1 MNYCSFTIPHWRSI
15 ISDLGWLETEN
26 PMFLLRKFVWKITS
40 QPAKNHIF
48 FVDYQRLTM
57 VYHGIIMG
65 LPPCAVPSPILL
77 CLGTRKWTSRDA
89 WYERELGCPKSRGYP
104 NSWLVY
110 FMETPTPT
118 KKRMISG
125 WWFGTCFFPYI
136 GNNHPNWLSYFSE
149 GWLNHQ
155 PVWVY
160 CRILGSLDPQE
171 HRLWVNPWT

>member
-118 KKRMISG
+118 KNG
-125 WWFGTCFFPYI
+125 WFLVGGLEHVFF
-136 GNNHPNWLSYFSE
+136 H
-149 GWLNHQ
+149 
-155 PVWVY
+155 
-160 CRILGSLDPQE
+160 ILGIIIPTGFHIFQRGGSTTNQFGCT
-171 HRLWVNPWT
+171 VAF